1 MSFITVAEIAV
12 ARNRTKGMLD
22 MTLTLTKMNVNSVN
36 WALTIGADLVLVAI
50 LLSLVGAYSETFTLP
65 EQD

>member
-22 MTLTLTKMNVNSVN
+22 MTLTKMNVNSVN